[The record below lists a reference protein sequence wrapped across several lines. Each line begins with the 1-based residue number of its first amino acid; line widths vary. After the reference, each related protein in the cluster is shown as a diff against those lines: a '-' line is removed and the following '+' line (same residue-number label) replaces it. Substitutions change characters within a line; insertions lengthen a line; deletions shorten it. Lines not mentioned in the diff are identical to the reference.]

1 MKKIMMT
8 LAAVLC
14 CAMTT
19 TVFTA
24 CEEEKSY
31 STTYGYEVVQEK
43 DVTELFGSKYYLTD
57 EASTVQAAFNSAIGT
72 NGSYYDMHDHNKDAE
87 MKSACAAVQQRYA
100 NNLESIYMK
109 FSLIR
114 ITGSADP
121 AIGNKKEVIATYEFG
136 KALTTSYVIYS
147 VETNSNEALAALEAK
162 KSELGDSLYKECKSS
177 LIYLLG
183 SVRTSSSTSGS
194 SSSSATVIRS
204 SVYQSRLSKENILS
218 YPKVDSEKNN
228 QNVCDWCELI
238 TSDLEPLTL
247 AVDATVVVM
256 KTGLLNNEKKGVW
269 AKTFKPNI

>member
-1 MKKIMMT
+1 M
-8 LAAVLC
+8 
-14 CAMTT
+14 
-19 TVFTA
+19 
-24 CEEEKSY
+24 
-31 STTYGYEVVQEK
+31 
-43 DVTELFGSKYYLTD
+43 
-57 EASTVQAAFNSAIGT
+57 
-72 NGSYYDMHDHNKDAE
+72 
-87 MKSACAAVQQRYA
+87 
-100 NNLESIYMK
+100 
-109 FSLIR
+109 
-114 ITGSADP
+114 
-121 AIGNKKEVIATYEFG
+121 
-136 KALTTSYVIYS
+136 IYS